1 MAVFFMG
8 NEVNMLWLILALV
21 GALSTSFTTIFAKI
35 GIKDVKS
42 NFATTYRTF
51 IVIVCCVVICLIT
64 GSFQTITTLS
74 YYNWIFIV
82 LSGIAT
88 GCSWLCYY
96 RALKLADASKVAP
109 IDKSSFILTSI
120 LFLILFFDDATNGGD
135 TLTMCM
141 LFLSMALMFAGTILM
156 VYKKIDKS
164 QNEENEEEI
173 KQSKK
178 WLFYPILSSVFASLV
193 ALFVKIGLKGI
204 SSDLGTLFRTIVVF
218 VFALAIT
225 LAKKE
230 YKCIQDITPKSWIF
244 LTLSGLA
251 TGVAWLCEYYALNID
266 GTNPIAVNS
275 ISKLSILF
283 TMLFSFSILK
293 EKFTKRSLLGLI
305 LLTAGIVLI
314 IVFSL

>member
-1 MAVFFMG
+1 
-8 NEVNMLWLILALV
+8 MLWLLLAFV
-21 GALSTSFTTIFAKI
+21 GALSTSCTTIFAKI

-42 NFATTYRTF
+42 NFATTYRTL
-51 IVIVCCVVICLIT
+51 IVIVCCVVMCLIT
-64 GSFQTITTLS
+64 GSFQTISTLS

-82 LSGIAT
+82 LSGLAT

-120 LFLILFFDDATNGGD
+120 LFLIFFFDDATNGGD
-135 TLTMCM
+135 TLTICM
-141 LFLSMALMFAGTILM
+141 LFLSMALMLAGTILM

-164 QNEENEEEI
+164 QSKENEDEI

-178 WLFYPILSSVFASLV
+178 WLVYAILSSIFASLV

-230 YKCIQDITPKSWIF
+230 YTDIKTISSKSWIF

-266 GTNPIAVNS
+266 NANPIAVNS
-275 ISKLSILF
+275 IGKLSILF
-283 TMLFSFSILK
+283 TMLFSFVVLK
-293 EKFTKRSLLGLI
+293 EKFTKRSIAGLALLV
-305 LLTAGIVLI
+305 AGIVLI